1 MKILIDA
8 RFYGLEN
15 AGIGRYVVNLLEN
28 LQRQDKRNEY
38 LVLLRKKYFDKLSL
52 AANFRKVLV
61 DIPHYSLEEQIKLP
75 SLIRSQKPDI
85 CHFPHFNIPVF
96 YQGKFV
102 VTIHDLIKHTS
113 RGISTTTRTPW
124 LYLVKYLGYKIVFKK
139 AVRNACK
146 IIVPSQEVKNELSKT
161 YGVPAQKVV
170 AIYEG
175 VEEKFKPVKQD
186 AKILTKYG
194 IVKPFVIYTGSVYP
208 HKNIERLLYAIKQ
221 VNSRKD
227 LALVVS
233 CARDVFWKRLRKKV
247 KEIGV
252 EKFVNLAGFIPD
264 EDLVLIYGQAS
275 AFVFPS
281 LSEGFGL
288 PGLEA
293 MSAGVPLICSDIPVL
308 RDVYGEAA
316 LFFNPYDPKDMAKNI
331 AKVVKDSKL
340 RENLVKKGI
349 AQSKKY
355 SWEKMATQTLKI
367 YESCFSL

>member
-15 AGIGRYVVNLLEN
+15 AGIGRYVMKLLES
-28 LQRQDKRNEY
+28 LQGEDKKNEY
-38 LVLLRKKYFDKLSL
+38 VIFLRKKYFDKLSL
-52 AANFRKVLV
+52 AANFKKVLV

-85 CHFPHFNIPVF
+85 CHFPHFNIPIF

-113 RGISTTTRTPW
+113 RGTSTTTRTPW
-124 LYLVKYLGYKIVFKK
+124 LYLVKYLGYKVVFKK

-146 IIVPSQEVKNELSKT
+146 IIVPSQAIKNELGKT

-175 VEEKFKPVKQD
+175 VEEKFRPVRQD

-208 HKNIERLLYAIKQ
+208 HKNIERLLGAIKL
-221 VNSRKD
+221 VNSKHD
-227 LALVVS
+227 LMLVIS
-233 CARDVFWKRLRKKV
+233 CARSVFWGRLEKKI

-252 EKFVNLAGFIPD
+252 GRFANLAGFIPD
-264 EDLVLIYGQAS
+264 EDLVLIYSQAS

-281 LSEGFGL
+281 FSEGFGL

-293 MSAGVPLICSDIPVL
+293 MAAGLPVVCSDIPVL
-308 RDVYGEAA
+308 REVYAEAA
-316 LFFNPYDPKDMAKNI
+316 LFFDPHDPKDMAEKILKMVSNG
-331 AKVVKDSKL
+331 KL
-340 RENLVKKGI
+340 RNELIKKGTV
-349 AQSKKY
+349 QSQKY
-355 SWEKMATQTLKI
+355 SWGKMARQTLKV
-367 YESCFSL
+367 YNRWQ